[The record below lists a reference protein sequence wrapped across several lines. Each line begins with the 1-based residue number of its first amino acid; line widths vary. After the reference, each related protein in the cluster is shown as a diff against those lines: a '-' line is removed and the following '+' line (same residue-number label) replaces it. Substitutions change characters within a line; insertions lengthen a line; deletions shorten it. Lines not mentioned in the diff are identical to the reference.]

1 MADIPFTK
9 PDGSKVWVPEASKG
23 AALQAGYREGDL
35 PEEAGQPVRAGLEAT
50 ARAATFGISDPFLVG
65 FGTPKEG
72 LKRRQEE
79 NPKASFVGTAAGILA
94 PGGLPGKISGAVAKL
109 GARSLGVKLL
119 AAGAE
124 GTLYGLQDMISEQA
138 MGDPNINGERV
149 AASMV
154 APALA
159 GAVLTGVT
167 HGLGKGASK
176 LLKNL
181 GGTAV
186 SGELEKL
193 AGSARQKVL
202 RAQAIDKKALAE
214 YGFEG
219 RADDAIDWADRKGVF
234 AGSSHES
241 VAELAGR
248 EVQKAGADL
257 EDIESTLQRI
267 SPPDLPSLVS
277 ALRQRAGSMS
287 NTVTGEKQAG
297 LLHDLANAFEA
308 RMKVAPDGAPVH
320 GFEPRARSSA
330 YYDFPANVPESL
342 RDDRLFGGV
351 VIPGEKGG
359 QVTHGFS
366 WTDLRAELA
375 RLSEEAGPIDSKG
388 RKGVL
393 KEARSVIRDEVESQ
407 MRSVAP
413 ALGDAWERSFT
424 ELGYGLSIA
433 KSATR
438 RAAQGLKPL
447 SDEIGG
453 LAGALAFSGAG
464 SVPGLIAGR
473 AVQKFAQQRGGY
485 LLADALKHVA
495 DSKILTKMATA
506 LETTVA
512 DKLATMPAMLG
523 PYRRALEA
531 AAARGT
537 GDLFATHLALAS
549 SENGEDYLARMGIE
563 KGDPAMTQ
571 AYGKKLAVLSAI
583 NTDDSTTKAASRFFS
598 SAAPIAGVKQKRSP
612 EAMMEQVKNID
623 FLLSGPNGVAEIVD
637 PDLITNAPGTGAN
650 AIMTLDRAMRALQ
663 SAAPRDPQALMPPS
677 LKRSWKPSPSEM
689 DRWYDTLE
697 AIQDPASIFD
707 RMKVGEVPSASVQA
721 VKMTYPQMFEAVR
734 QQMADRI
741 VESRKPVTY
750 KQRLGLASVFG
761 PEFLGISAMQAQI
774 LQQVHKKSVQPAD
787 EPPASPDGRQMVDQE
802 KNMETQAQRIERR

>member
-9 PDGSKVWVPEASKG
+9 PDGSKVWVPESSKS
-23 AALQAGYREGDL
+23 AALSAGYREGDT
-35 PEEAGQPVRAGLEAT
+35 PEEAGQPVRAGAEAA
-50 ARAATFGISDPFLVG
+50 ARSATFGISDPFLVG
-65 FGTPKEG
+65 FGTSREG
-72 LKRRQEE
+72 LKKRQEE
-79 NPKASFVGTAAGILA
+79 NPKASFVGTAAGLLA
-94 PGGLPGKISGAVAKL
+94 PGGLPAKVSGAVAKI

-138 MGDPNINGERV
+138 MGDPSINGERV

-154 APALA
+154 APAVA
-159 GAVLTGVT
+159 GALLTGVT
-167 HGLGKGASK
+167 HGLGKGASN

-181 GGTAV
+181 GGTAI
-186 SGELEKL
+186 SSELENL
-193 AGSARQKVL
+193 AGSARKSVL
-202 RAQAIDKKALAE
+202 KAQAIDKKALAQ

-219 RADDAIDWADRKGVF
+219 RAEDAVAWADRKGVF
-234 AGSSHES
+234 AGSSHDS
-241 VAELAGR
+241 VAELAGI

-267 SPPDLPSLVS
+267 SPPDLPQLIG
-277 ALRQRAGSMS
+277 ALRHRAGTMS

-297 LLHDLANAFEA
+297 LLHGLADAFEA
-308 RMKVAPDGAPVH
+308 RMKVTPDGAEIR
-320 GFEPRARSSA
+320 GFEPPTRSSA
-330 YYDFPANVPESL
+330 YYDFPANTPESL

-351 VIPGEKGG
+351 VLPGEKGG
-359 QVTHGFS
+359 QVSHGFS
-366 WTDLRAELA
+366 WSDLRAELA
-375 RLSEEAGPIDSKG
+375 RLSEEAGPVDTVG

-393 KEARSVIRDEVESQ
+393 KEARSVIRDEVETQ

-413 ALGDAWERSFT
+413 ALGDAWERSYT

-438 RAAQGLKPL
+438 RAAQGMKPL

-453 LAGALAFSGAG
+453 IAGALAFSGAG

-485 LLADALKHVA
+485 LLADALKHIG
-495 DSKILTKMATA
+495 DSKVLSKMATA

-512 DKLATMPAMLG
+512 DKLATMPSMLG
-523 PYRRALEA
+523 PYRRALETA
-531 AAARGT
+531 AAQGT
-537 GDLFATHLALAS
+537 SALFKTHLALAS
-549 SENGEDYLARMGIE
+549 SENGGDYLARMGID
-563 KGDPAMTQ
+563 KGDPETTQ

-583 NTDDSTTKAASRFFS
+583 SSDDSASKAASRFFT
-598 SAAPIAGVKQKRSP
+598 SAAPVPREKQKRSP
-612 EAMMEQVKNID
+612 EAMMEQVKHID
-623 FLLSGPNGVAEIVD
+623 FLLSGPNGVAAIVD
-637 PDLITNAPGTGAN
+637 PDLLVNAPGTGSN
-650 AIMTLDRAMRALQ
+650 AVMTLDRAMRALQ
-663 SAAPRDPQALMPPS
+663 AAAPRDPHSLMPAS
-677 LKRSWKPSPSEM
+677 LKPNWKPNAVEM

-697 AIQDPASIFD
+697 AIQSPASIFD
-707 RMKVGEVPSASVQA
+707 RMKSGEVSSAAVQA

-761 PEFLGISAMQAQI
+761 PEFLGISAMQAQM
-774 LQQVHKKSVQPAD
+774 LQQVHKKSLQSAD